1 MNKKLLFLTICL
13 SLPIVGN
20 AQTKKPV
27 GKTTKART
35 TQTVPPTP
43 APPSA
48 NGKFKFTDIG
58 FKNNFDGKDYV
69 VITADGKSSVDI
81 KSSVVSSVSSMY
93 SNPSKVI
100 STIGDHIINVTAYAP
115 NVFIVPF
122 AGNNVYY
129 SFTYNI
135 KIEVKDGKIKVDAP
149 SFSNIT
155 AREVFMGQTLRNDY
169 IDTSDLNYYLS
180 KTIEQKQTEVADI
193 FNSHISKIVSGLS
206 SNSDW

>member
-1 MNKKLLFLTICL
+1 M
-13 SLPIVGN
+13 
-20 AQTKKPV
+20 
-27 GKTTKART
+27 
-35 TQTVPPTP
+35 
-43 APPSA
+43 
-48 NGKFKFTDIG
+48 
-58 FKNNFDGKDYV
+58 
-69 VITADGKSSVDI
+69 
-81 KSSVVSSVSSMY
+81 
-93 SNPSKVI
+93 
-100 STIGDHIINVTAYAP
+100 
-115 NVFIVPF
+115 
-122 AGNNVYY
+122 YY